1 MQDLTSGSIRKNVLY
16 LAWPA
21 VVTMLLQMV
30 VGIADIAMVGRLGAN
45 ELAAVG
51 LGRQIIFLFYGLIF
65 GVSIGTTALIA
76 RYIGAKD
83 KEKAVLVGEQSL
95 IFGMILSLIIGIT
108 GFFYAD
114 TFIKILGPEPIIVSI
129 GYDYLQIMFFG
140 LFTVFITFIIN
151 GIFRGIGDTK
161 TPMYL
166 MAFINVLNVI
176 LNYFLIFGI
185 WKFPFLGVKGAAIAT
200 VVSRGLGIII
210 GFYLLYSGKKGIK
223 LRLHSQID
231 FSVIKKIIR
240 IGLPASG
247 ENLIYTSAGIFYTMI
262 VVSFGTTAIAAH
274 QVALRSE
281 SFSFMPGF
289 GFAIAATTLVGQNLG
304 AVKPQRA
311 EKSAYE
317 SLRLALIVMG
327 VMGILFFIFP
337 EYFVKIFTNDPD
349 VIKFAVPCLRIIAI
363 SEPALAI
370 MFVLAGSLRGAG
382 DTMYPMIIA
391 GVSHWLL
398 RLPLAYL
405 FGVVMEGGLIG
416 AWIAMT
422 LETIAGGLLFYIRF
436 KKGKWKKIKV

>member
-30 VGIADIAMVGRLGAN
+30 VGIADIAMVGRLGTN

-51 LGRQIIFLFYGLIF
+51 LGRQIVFLFQGLIS
-65 GVSIGTTALIA
+65 GVSIGATALIA
-76 RYIGAKD
+76 RYIGARD
-83 KEKAVLVGEQSL
+83 KEKAVSVGEQSI
-95 IFGMILSLIIGIT
+95 IFGLILSLVIGIP
-108 GFFYAD
+108 GFFYGD
-114 TFIKILGPEPIIVSI
+114 IFFKIFGAERIIISLGF
-129 GYDYLQIMFFG
+129 DYLQIIFFG

-166 MAFINVLNVI
+166 MAFINVLNII

-185 WKFPFLGVKGAAIAT
+185 WKFPFLGVKGAAVAT
-200 VVSRGLGIII
+200 VVSRGLGILI
-210 GFYLLYSGKKGIK
+210 GLYLLYSGKRGIK
-223 LRLHSQID
+223 LRLHYQID
-231 FSVIKKIIR
+231 FSIIKKIIR

-247 ENLIYTSAGIFYTMI
+247 ESLIFSTAGIFYTMI
-262 VVSFGTTAIAAH
+262 VVSFGTVAVAAH

-289 GFAIAATTLVGQNLG
+289 GLAIAATTLVGQNLG
-304 AVKPQRA
+304 AAKPERA

-317 SLRLALIVMG
+317 SLKLGLLIMG
-327 VMGILFFIFP
+327 SMGILFFIFP

-349 VIKFAVPCLRIIAI
+349 VIKLAIPCLRIVAI

-382 DTMYPMIIA
+382 DTVFPMIIA

-398 RLPLAYL
+398 RLPLAYFL
-405 FGVVMEGGLIG
+405 GVVMGGGLTG

-436 KKGKWKKIKV
+436 KRGKWKTIKV